1 MMDMII
7 GVGSATVIVFT
18 FYFVLMGISKIMG
31 DYDNDK

>member
-1 MMDMII
+1 MDMII